1 MSQPAPCVDAAVV
14 VREMR
19 HWVDHV
25 VIGLNLCPFAR
36 AVQLRGQVHYA
47 VSTAT
52 SAELALTDLRQS
64 AVELLALDAPVRET
78 TLLIFPYC
86 MSDFLQFNAVR
97 QRAEKLLRRL
107 GLEDSLQ
114 LASFHP
120 DYVFA
125 DAAADAASN
134 YTNRAPY
141 PVWHLLRQ
149 DSVERAVQAFGQT
162 AQIYQRNKRAM
173 EQLGPE
179 GWRQLAVRRSIPDL
193 PAPGQLDLLRG
204 KIRP

>member
-97 QRAEKLLRRL
+97 QRADKLLRRL

-162 AQIYQRNKRAM
+162 AQIYQRNQRAM
-173 EQLGPE
+173 EQLGPD

-193 PAPGQLDLLRG
+193 PTPGQLDLLRG

>member
-1 MSQPAPCVDAAVV
+1 MSQPEPCVDAVVV

-19 HWVDHV
+19 HWVDHA

-36 AVQLRGQVHYA
+36 AVQLRGQVHYV
-47 VSTAT
+47 VSAATTADR
-52 SAELALTDLRQS
+52 ALADLRQS
-64 AVELLALDAPVRET
+64 ALELLALDAQVRDT

-86 MSDFLQFNAVR
+86 MSDFLHFNAVR
-97 QRAEKLLRRL
+97 QRADKRLRRL
-107 GLEDSLQ
+107 GLEDALQ

-125 DAAADAASN
+125 DAAADAVSN
-134 YTNRAPY
+134 CTNRAPY

-162 AQIYQRNKRAM
+162 AHIYERNKRVM
-173 EQLGPE
+173 EQLGPD

-193 PAPGQLDLLRG
+193 PVPGQLDPLRG
-204 KIRP
+204 KIGP

>member
-173 EQLGPE
+173 EQLGLE

-193 PAPGQLDLLRG
+193 PPPGQLDPLRG
-204 KIRP
+204 KIGP

>member
-162 AQIYQRNKRAM
+162 AQIYERNKRAM
-173 EQLGPE
+173 EQLGLE